1 MRLRNKAFFLGA
13 ALLLAL
19 AVVVGLWRA
28 RQGSYITIETHIPS
42 VMGTDTTLKAV
53 IRADQAERGR
63 KALWLAESA
72 LRQVD
77 ERMSVWKGDSELSR
91 FNAAPAR
98 RIMPLSADTL
108 EVLWAAS
115 DFAAKSNGAFDV
127 TYWPILQL
135 WKRAEKEDRVPS
147 SAEIQQAVDLTGWRW
162 ITLHKAGAEKLRDG
176 VGIDLGGI
184 AKGYAVD
191 QAIRAM
197 QKESVDGGLV
207 QCGGEVRVFGRP
219 EHEGGWRVGIRN
231 PFSNDRGTLSQALL
245 LNDAAVSTSGNYE
258 RYFTICGIRRS
269 HIVDPRNGSPV
280 DNVAQVTVV
289 GATATISDGWSTA
302 LTILG
307 PDGFKRLPPGVEAM
321 LIAGTEQDPQVTRTV
336 GFEKLATGP
345 RVALPPVSAPRKG
358 GCAQQKP
365 PDSRANRSEAHDS
378 PRR

>member
-1 MRLRNKAFFLGA
+1 
-13 ALLLAL
+13 
-19 AVVVGLWRA
+19 
-28 RQGSYITIETHIPS
+28 
-42 VMGTDTTLKAV
+42 MGTDTTLKAV

-63 KALWLAESA
+63 KALWAAESA

-108 EVLWAAS
+108 EVLRAAR
-115 DFAAKSNGAFDV
+115 DFAAKSDGAFDV
-127 TYWPILQL
+127 TCWPILQL

-147 SAEIQQAVDLTGWRW
+147 SAEIQQVVDLTGWRW
-162 ITLHKAGAEKLRDG
+162 ITLHEVGAEKLRDG

-197 QKESVDGGLV
+197 QKEGVDGGLV
-207 QCGGEVRVFGRP
+207 QCGGEIRVFGRP

-245 LNDAAVSTSGNYE
+245 LNDAAVSTSGDYE

-280 DNVAQVTVV
+280 DNVAQATVV

-307 PDGFKRLPPGVEAM
+307 PEGFERLPPGVEAM
-321 LIAGTEQDPQVTRTV
+321 LIAGTEQNPQVTRTV
-336 GFEKLATGP
+336 GFEKLATGL
-345 RVALPPVSAPRKG
+345 RVPPPPVPAPRKSV
-358 GCAQQKP
+358 CAQQKP
-365 PDSRANRSEAHDS
+365 PDSRADRAETHGS
-378 PRR
+378 PR